1 MVDKALLVI
10 GTGYV
15 GTELARR
22 ARDKDWRVVGTTR
35 SEGKIEALTEIGVE
49 AIDWDVQGSSFDE
62 LADEIDEFEEQ
73 DWQIVYSI
81 PTIYRDYQTA
91 EDSGTPRH
99 VEPIE
104 EVLEALEGVDNLEQ
118 FVYLSST
125 SVYGNHDGEWVDE
138 TSECRPKSP
147 VGKMRLDIER
157 AVLSYRPD
165 LNTSVARLS
174 GIYGPG
180 RTMLSLF
187 ESGRYKLVDGG
198 EKPTNRIHV
207 SDIVSGL
214 FRLFS
219 EKPEDEHIF
228 NFSDGNPKT
237 SRELAEFLS
246 EVAGV
251 PMPDEIPMEE
261 YAKDRSETSVARW
274 RDTYRVSNKRLR
286 DSLGLDLEYEDIF
299 EGYKDLLRSSQV

>member
-1 MVDKALLVI
+1 MTDTALLVV

-15 GTELARR
+15 GTELARQ
-22 ARDKDWRVVGTTR
+22 AREKDWRVAGTTR
-35 SEGKIEALTEIGVE
+35 SEGKVEALTEIGVE
-49 AIDWDVQGSSFDE
+49 AIDWDIQGSSFGQ
-62 LADEIDEFEEQ
+62 LVDEIDGFDEHS
-73 DWQIVYSI
+73 WQIVYSI
-81 PTIYRDYQTA
+81 PTIYREYQHA
-91 EDSGTPRH
+91 EDGAPPRH
-99 VEPIE
+99 VQPIE
-104 EVLEALEGVDNLEQ
+104 GVLEALDGLDNLEQ

-125 SVYGNHDGEWVDE
+125 SVYGNHDGDWVDE
-138 TSECRPKSP
+138 EAECRPKSP
-147 VGKMRLDIER
+147 VGKMRLDIEE
-157 AVLSYRPD
+157 AVLSHRPEM
-165 LNTSVARLS
+165 NTSVSRLS

-261 YAKDRSETSVARW
+261 YAKERSETSVARW
-274 RDTYRVSNKRLR
+274 RDTYRISNKRLR
-286 DSLGLDLEYEDIF
+286 ESLGLDLEYEDVF